1 MSSRHTPPY
10 LPLVQVLEKFRDI
23 LAGFEANGVDPL
35 YVLIGS
41 FVSQPLSRSLGGRET
56 IEAAFTALGDAIALF
71 PRQASN
77 AKFLFVPGTLQID
90 APSHVSF
97 HRNDHSC
104 RMNTCNAGPMDAGSS
119 VALPRR
125 PIPQQL
131 TRALRERVKHVTFA
145 SNPCRIRCFTQEIVL
160 FREDLLKKMQQ
171 HLAIPLILDDP
182 LGAVRC
188 MCPPRSD

>member
-1 MSSRHTPPY
+1 M
-10 LPLVQVLEKFRDI
+10 
-23 LAGFEANGVDPL
+23 
-35 YVLIGS
+35 LIGS

-56 IEAAFTALGDAIALF
+56 IEAAFTALGDAIALY

-77 AKFLFVPGTLQID
+77 AKFLFVPGMLQIN
-90 APSHVSF
+90 ALLPSIATIIPHLI
-97 HRNDHSC
+97 HSDGDDVI
-104 RMNTCNAGPMDAGSS
+104 RTLAYNAGPMDAGSS

-160 FREDLLKKMQQ
+160 FREDLLRKMQQ
-171 HLAIPLILDDP
+171 HLAVPLILDDP
-182 LGAVRC
+182 LGEVGRG
-188 MCPPRSD
+188 MC